1 MPVQQTRCVL
11 TVVDLETVLR
21 AAREE
26 AARNGW
32 LVTIA
37 IVDEGG
43 HPLALQRLDGAAPVS
58 AYIAGEKART
68 AALARRESKWYEE
81 SINGG
86 RAALLSLGALTGM
99 LEGGLPIMT
108 GGHCIG
114 AVGVSGVKP
123 DQDAQVARAGIAA
136 LAI

>member
-68 AALARRESKWYEE
+68 AALARRESKGYEE